1 MISRL
6 RTQLLHYV
14 PMHTCTCVGTFCD
27 MPHNTHN
34 MHTCTAEAKELQ
46 AALLLHTSAGA
57 AAGPELAVTPSRVRE
72 REKSMGGILSPPSR
86 ESDPGKIAGQVGTV
100 AASPLSPVAGAATEA
115 SAGVAALAADALK
128 HEEGLKQQQQQQQQV
143 RLNPAYKSTF
153 ITLQCLLNPGA
164 GKLFVLAC

>member
-1 MISRL
+1 
-6 RTQLLHYV
+6 
-14 PMHTCTCVGTFCD
+14 
-27 MPHNTHN
+27 